1 MTDVRLHNVEPLIG
15 YDLTEVK
22 AAVKTLARSN
32 RYIPRIIVNG
42 AVKLGVLRG
51 DRFLEE
57 MKVIVLRRLNQ
68 CEGVADRTLAMVI
81 DRNNLIVANN
91 FTDSLQI
98 FANTFAAA

>member
-1 MTDVRLHNVEPLIG
+1 MWEDFAEWFPTAPEAEEYRHLDFTEELENEMCIRDRHNVEPLIG

-51 DRFLEE
+51 DRFLS
-57 MKVIVLRRLNQ
+57 
-68 CEGVADRTLAMVI
+68 
-81 DRNNLIVANN
+81 LIH
-91 FTDSLQI
+91 I
-98 FANTFAAA
+98 